1 LLERPGGDQPG
12 QPGTDNDDFHNR
24 YLDFHLYQSLSLFY
38 LNSPNEEGMYFLSR
52 TEGAE
57 DAEYHPSAIAWRHR
71 RSVISQRAALIPYTR
86 WQASQGDSTLRV
98 PAPGME

>member
-38 LNSPNEEGMYFLSR
+38 LNSPN
-52 TEGAE
+52 TVT
-57 DAEYHPSAIAWRHR
+57 DT
-71 RSVISQRAALIPYTR
+71 IPHK
-86 WQASQGDSTLRV
+86 G
-98 PAPGME
+98 E